1 MELLLCCVGTDLP
14 GSPATIRATGH
25 RRQSADTGFTGNE
38 TRSAAIE
45 RPDQTEVRESPRG
58 MSTTHTRLLF
68 CLALTGSMPTGHMS
82 VLGILRGPF

>member
-38 TRSAAIE
+38 TRSAATE
-45 RPDQTEVRESPRG
+45 RPGQTEVRGSRRG
-58 MSTTHTRLLF
+58 TGTTHYPTFTLLDYYRQD
-68 CLALTGSMPTGHMS
+68 AHSAYVGT
-82 VLGILRGPF
+82 